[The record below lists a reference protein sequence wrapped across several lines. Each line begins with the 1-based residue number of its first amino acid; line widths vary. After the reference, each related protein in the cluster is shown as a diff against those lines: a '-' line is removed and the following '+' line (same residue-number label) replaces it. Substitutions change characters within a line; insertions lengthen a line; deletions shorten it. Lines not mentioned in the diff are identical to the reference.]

1 MNLPPRFTP
10 FYAYLFW
17 VGFLGLLILLM
28 GVTQIPPYPESLNFF
43 LLTALAIVAALAPMA
58 AAAFDDAGINY
69 GLGAVVSLA
78 AFPTYGA
85 ADAALIVAIYSL
97 VFWLGRPADR
107 RTWKKNFRQLI
118 FNISMQAI
126 AVFVAGQVFGLCQ
139 AWLGP
144 TTLWGQLLPWIP
156 AAFIYVE
163 VNIWLL
169 IGVLRLQHGPT
180 IQPLTVWREER
191 SASQIILPATMLGG
205 GTLGYAVVNYDWIG
219 IIIFFWPILLSAYA
233 FRLYVQQ
240 MQTHLINLEQ
250 IVAERT
256 KDLAEL
262 NRQKD
267 AYLAVLTHDMMTP
280 LTSIRLCGEELQA
293 DPTSAVDNPSLITFL
308 LRSQRTLFTMVRN
321 ILDIEK
327 LQTGGSLS
335 AKKTLCDLTQLLTNV
350 VEILQNEASEKN
362 VLIRYTIPGR
372 SLLIYADRNQ
382 LERVLMNLLSNA
394 VKYTPQGGLVQ
405 VTVETE
411 EEKAIVSF
419 TDTGYGIPVEDLPYI
434 FERFRRV
441 EQHKEKATGTGLG
454 LAITKAL
461 VEEHGGEIMVTS
473 TVGKG
478 STFTVLLP
486 TDVQHAQLVQETL
499 LFGKVNNTLE
509 AYREK

>member
-1 MNLPPRFTP
+1 MNLPQRLTLFST
-10 FYAYLFW
+10 YLFLISL
-17 VGFLGLLILLM
+17 LGGLILLV
-28 GVTQIPPYPESLNFF
+28 GIFQIPTDEMPYNFF
-43 LLTALAIVAALAPMA
+43 LLIALAIVAALAPMA

-85 ADAALIVAIYSL
+85 AVAALIVAIYSL
-97 VFWLGRPADR
+97 AFWLGRPADR
-107 RTWKKNFRQLI
+107 KTWKKSTKQLI

-126 AVFVAGQVFGLCQ
+126 AVFVAGQVFWVCQ
-139 AWLGP
+139 EWLGP
-144 TTLWGQLLPWIP
+144 STLWGKIIPWIP

-169 IGVLRLQHGPT
+169 IGVLRLQNGPT
-180 IQPLTVWREER
+180 IQPLAVWREER
-191 SASQIILPATMLGG
+191 SASQIILPATALGG
-205 GTLGYAVVNYDWIG
+205 GTLGYAVAEYDWIG
-219 IIIFFWPILLSAYA
+219 IIIFFWPILLSVYA

-240 MQTHLINLEQ
+240 MQAHLANLEQ

-280 LTSIRLCGEELQA
+280 LTSIRLCAEELQA
-293 DPTSAVDNPSLITFL
+293 DPTSAIDNPSLSTFL

-327 LQTGGSLS
+327 LQAGGSLS
-335 AKKTLCDLTQLLTNV
+335 SKKTICDLAQLLINV

-362 VLIRYTIPGR
+362 VLIQHDIPDR
-372 SLLIYADRNQ
+372 SLLVYADRNQ

-394 VKYTPQGGLVQ
+394 VKYTPQGGAVMVRAEQ
-405 VTVETE
+405 KGDKVV
-411 EEKAIVSF
+411 IGF
-419 TDTGYGIPVEDLPYI
+419 TDTGYGIPAEDLPYI

-441 EQHKEKATGTGLG
+441 EQHKDKATGTGLG

-461 VEEHGGEIMVTS
+461 IEEHGGEIMVDS
-473 TVGKG
+473 IAGKG

-486 TDVQHAQLVQETL
+486 TGVQHAEFVQSILPSTMEI
-499 LFGKVNNTLE
+499 
-509 AYREK
+509 